1 MDDFVRKKLTEW
13 DLSDW
18 IQRFKDGCI
27 DEKRFYYLN
36 NSDIKE
42 LIPTVGPRAQFREH
56 HRQLKHFHQKPKE
69 PAASVQHF
77 HLKPKEPAAS
87 VQIPQHFHLKPKE
100 PPASVQVQPSTSYTG
115 KRKLNPEGESSYS
128 KPPTCKRQCNTS
140 SQTNSDIM
148 FEVKKIMKE
157 IDERL
162 GKQGDTPF
170 NAFLRAKINDLETD
184 KRELVG
190 VFGKTGAGKSSL
202 INAIIR
208 EENLLPSGT
217 GSACTS
223 VMIKV
228 EASNQYEAHVE
239 FITEEEW
246 KEELWTFDNFLK
258 DSSSQRIYDDDDDDD
273 NDDREEYRE
282 KLSAVYGEEWKQKS
296 PEELMDKKYFKE
308 IPEFFIR
315 KKKIVPCESAADL
328 SKKIIK
334 YTRSESEEGSGK
346 ILKRCY
352 WPLVKCVT
360 VRVPCS
366 DLLQHV
372 TLVDLPGNGD
382 CNKSRDT
389 MWKELVTCCSTVWI
403 VTDMNRAV
411 SEKEPWEILKT
422 ACSLMGNGGECQK
435 IHFICTKSDLTEV
448 STASRSAKEVREL
461 RIKKNKET
469 KDKVWKRFKQLHK
482 IKEHFSDSCLKVFT
496 VSAKEFVEDKCA
508 KPENEA
514 AQCQGKDMLK
524 KMRETIENHVNNSK
538 NVMFEEAK
546 KVMLDNL
553 GKLMEEIVKT
563 LESTLKEAITLSLRT
578 DGYSVPDEDIDKE
591 TFLRLE
597 ESGSINILI
606 PTIGPRVKF
615 RKRLREYL
623 QWNSMKTCDFVRGKL
638 TEWDLCEVIQKF
650 EDEDIDKE
658 TFLHLEESGSI
669 NILIPKI
676 GPRVKFKK
684 RLREYLQAQRI
695 RQADIAEMDIDTNP
709 VQEDSPEA
717 EPTLFP
723 WPPFSWECT
732 PTSDIDSGSEMTE
745 ELIYPGATVTRG
757 QGMLGVILFI
767 LRHCLTAAG
776 TSDLMALL
784 NYLIP
789 NLAPALKYLSDKDLL
804 KDTLKNPS
812 TKLLSKTVNYGP
824 DIKDVM
830 DGRMYQNLLRQA
842 EATIRNNQTSTVI
855 KVLGAVEGMGV
866 ASIPFIVCY

>member
-508 KPENEA
+508 KPENEISKLQEFLQNLNDRHSETLNYVSGAYGILSLIQGVRCRDVAEIEGREESLPICTFQPLNAAKKFELCQLRRELEEIIICEINKVENSMLKAYNAFEKCLSLGVTQSIGSCLGLLKSVLYPRGVKGRAFHRTLKCVVEKSGTHKPKNKSQININLKLSSRLTESINEEFRKTFPNEGRCKPFNGVISRLSLDIERFIKKYKDAKLQLTYLMTEEKKIKTKLNQTIRERKKRIYSSLMEKIEKTMQKCYTEA

-578 DGYSVPDEDIDKE
+578 DGYSVPDFSKE
-591 TFLRLE
+591 FE
-597 ESGSINILI
+597 I
-606 PTIGPRVKF
+606 VKQ
-615 RKRLREYL
+615 YY
-623 QWNSMKTCDFVRGKL
+623 TAL
-638 TEWDLCEVIQKF
+638 T
-650 EDEDIDKE
+650 
-658 TFLHLEESGSI
+658 
-669 NILIPKI
+669 
-676 GPRVKFKK
+676 
-684 RLREYLQAQRI
+684 
-695 RQADIAEMDIDTNP
+695 
-709 VQEDSPEA
+709 
-717 EPTLFP
+717 
-723 WPPFSWECT
+723 
-732 PTSDIDSGSEMTE
+732 
-745 ELIYPGATVTRG
+745 
-757 QGMLGVILFI
+757 
-767 LRHCLTAAG
+767 
-776 TSDLMALL
+776 
-784 NYLIP
+784 
-789 NLAPALKYLSDKDLL
+789 
-804 KDTLKNPS
+804 
-812 TKLLSKTVNYGP
+812 P
-824 DIKDVM
+824 D
-830 DGRMYQNLLRQA
+830 
-842 EATIRNNQTSTVI
+842 
-855 KVLGAVEGMGV
+855 
-866 ASIPFIVCY
+866 